1 MSRFPFRFKRPWFY
15 IVIHDVEGNDY
26 LDGPYITEREAREKG
41 FLKLKGVLFDIA
53 TYTTHDLS
61 EANRRFKH
69 ERLEK
74 TGDIRKAVRPVRH
87 TASDGYIESQ
97 KSRQVRKIF

>member
-1 MSRFPFRFKRPWFY
+1 MAPLSFRFKQPWYY
-15 IVIHDVEGNDY
+15 IIIHDAEGNDY
-26 LDGPYITEREAREKG
+26 LDGPYSSEKEARGKG

-53 TYTTHDLS
+53 MYTTHDLS

-69 ERLEK
+69 QRLEK

-87 TASDGYIESQ
+87 TASDNYIESQ
-97 KSRQVRKIF
+97 KNHQVHKIF